1 MKLIYQLFRKSQSR
15 QNPNDT
21 IELRGLNKSILWGE
35 LDRWDYSNPNVPSGT
50 PPLYTLYT
58 FLTLGEAFQVF
69 LVIMGLHTLAMLI
82 AKIASSREFR
92 TKGNMLGK
100 FIHVIQNLRRA
111 FKRQKRGTF
120 LKS

>member
-1 MKLIYQLFRKSQSR
+1 MN
-15 QNPNDT
+15 QNV
-21 IELRGLNKSILWGE
+21 LWGE
-35 LDRWDYSNPNVPSGT
+35 LDRWDYSNPNVPSGN
-50 PPLYTLYT
+50 PPPYTLYT

-69 LVIMGLHTLAMLI
+69 LVIMGVHTLAMLI

-92 TKGNMLGK
+92 TKSNILGK
-100 FIHVIQNLRRA
+100 IIHVIQNLRRA